1 MKLQEIT
8 RARKLR
14 AQGLSLREIVARTK
28 YAKSSI
34 SGWIRD
40 IVLTNKQI
48 SRLKSNQDKGR
59 AKAANHP
66 NSPKQVWG
74 NIRKQI
80 MESSE
85 REIPEVYSDLLLKA
99 IGSSL
104 YWAEGYK
111 AAVNMVSFSNSDPKM
126 IALMMKFFR
135 DICKVPNGKFRGV
148 IHMHPHLDRVKAKKF
163 WAAVSGIPISQF
175 HKTQFGI
182 SRASKQKRD
191 TLPLGTFSIIICD
204 VRLQSR
210 IRGWIVGV
218 AKWVNS
224 RAVGAIG

>member
-66 NSPKQVWG
+66 NSSRLRWAG
-74 NIRKQI
+74 IRQRIIDSAKN
-80 MESSE
+80 
-85 REIPEVYSDLLLKA
+85 EISLTHSLEKLKLV
-99 IGSSL
+99 GSAL
-104 YWAEGYK
+104 YWAEGYT
-111 AAVNMVSFSNSDPKM
+111 ATRNLFVLANCDPAM
-126 IALMMKFFR
+126 IKLMMLFLTEV
-135 DICKVPNGKFRGV
+135 CNVPRKKIRGRV
-148 IHMHPHLDRVKAKKF
+148 NIHPHLNIKLATKYWSSISKIPIKYF
-163 WAAVSGIPISQF
+163 HKPLLAVSKASQ
-175 HKTQFGI
+175 
-182 SRASKQKRD
+182 QKRK
-191 TLPLGTFSIIICD
+191 TLPYGTFRIVISD
-204 VRLQSR
+204 VFLCSR
-210 IRGWIVGV
+210 IKGWIEGLKNWALSSVG
-218 AKWVNS
+218 
-224 RAVGAIG
+224 

>member
-66 NSPKQVWG
+66 NSSRLRWAG
-74 NIRKQI
+74 IRQGIIDSAKN
-80 MESSE
+80 
-85 REIPEVYSDLLLKA
+85 EISLTHSLEKLKLV
-99 IGSSL
+99 GSAL
-104 YWAEGYK
+104 YWAEGYTASRNLFVFANCDPAMIK
-111 AAVNMVSFSNSDPKM
+111 LTMLFLTEVCNVPRRKIRGRVN
-126 IALMMKFFR
+126 I
-135 DICKVPNGKFRGV
+135 
-148 IHMHPHLDRVKAKKF
+148 HPHLNIKLATKYWSSISKIPIKYF
-163 WAAVSGIPISQF
+163 HKPLLAVSKASQ
-175 HKTQFGI
+175 
-182 SRASKQKRD
+182 QKRK
-191 TLPLGTFSIIICD
+191 TLPYGTFRIVISD
-204 VRLQSR
+204 VFLCSR
-210 IRGWIVGV
+210 IKGWIEGLKNWALSSVG
-218 AKWVNS
+218 
-224 RAVGAIG
+224 

>member
-1 MKLQEIT
+1 MKAKQRK
-8 RARKLR
+8 RARELR
-14 AQGLSLREIVARTK
+14 ENGFSLREIVVKTGF
-28 YAKSSI
+28 AKGSVSN
-34 SGWIRD
+34 WIRD
-40 IVLTNKQI
+40 ITLTDKQI
-48 SRLKSNQDKGR
+48 ARFKSNQDRGR

-85 REIPEVYSDLLLKA
+85 REIPEAYSDLLLKV

-135 DICKVPNGKFRGV
+135 DICRVPNGKFRGV
-148 IHMHPHLDRVKAKKF
+148 IHIHPHLDRAKAEKF
-163 WAAVSGIPISQF
+163 WVAVSGIPISQF
-175 HKTQFGI
+175 HKTQFGV

-204 VRLQSR
+204 TRLQSR
-210 IRGWIVGV
+210 IKGWIVGV
-218 AKWVNS
+218 AKWVSS